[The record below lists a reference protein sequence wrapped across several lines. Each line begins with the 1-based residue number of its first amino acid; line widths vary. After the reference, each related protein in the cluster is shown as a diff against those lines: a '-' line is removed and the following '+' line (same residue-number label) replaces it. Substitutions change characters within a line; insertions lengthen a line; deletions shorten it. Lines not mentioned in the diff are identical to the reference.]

1 LENVTGVE
9 RIKIIEL
16 SLEDLQALQK
26 GWGITKMWEDKGPK
40 QAVDNMIILKLNP
53 LDTEIQKVVST
64 KQLSVTLIKLPPKE
78 AG

>member
-1 LENVTGVE
+1 MKIVE
-9 RIKIIEL
+9 I
-16 SLEDLQALQK
+16 SLEDLQALQR
-26 GWGITKMWEDKGPK
+26 GWGIIRNWEDKGPK

-64 KQLSVTLIKLPPKE
+64 NQISVTLIKVPPQE

>member
-1 LENVTGVE
+1 MKIVE
-9 RIKIIEL
+9 I

-26 GWGITKMWEDKGPK
+26 GWGVIKMWEDKGPK

-64 KQLSVTLIKLPPKE
+64 EQLSITMIKLPPLE